1 MQVFRLSDT
10 ALKKL
15 LKSIP
20 GSKGKPSQYEWK
32 DMRNGV
38 FSAISINKD
47 VTAISDSSP
56 LNKEFLRAQGTQK
69 NNACSPAAI
78 EMLPLP
84 GA

>member
-1 MQVFRLSDT
+1 MAVFLSAIQYICVLIYFITKADLMEVFRLSDT

-38 FSAISINKD
+38 FSAKSVNKGCH
-47 VTAISDSSP
+47 SHQW
-56 LNKEFLRAQGTQK
+56 L
-69 NNACSPAAI
+69 
-78 EMLPLP
+78 
-84 GA
+84 